1 MEPLLVLDEVSLR
14 YEPSQAVALS
24 DVALEVGKADYVVVW
39 GPRRSGRSSVLAVAA
54 GVVPPTSGRVL
65 FDGKPPRQSLGREGG
80 IGWAVDGP
88 DAILP
93 AGGATVFEQVMWPIS
108 GLLSPQQAR
117 VRAEAALTRCAISEL
132 AGQSPWRLSQPE
144 RVRMLV
150 ARALVRRPRL
160 VLLDE
165 PTVGVPAPDAR
176 ELSEFIRSLVGD
188 GIAVLVTTDDSAP
201 LAGSRSVS
209 LQRGILRG
217 RLSADKGG
225 VVPLSRRA
233 GPVA

>member
-1 MEPLLVLDEVSLR
+1 MGPLLVLNEVSLR

-24 DVALEVGKADYVVVW
+24 DVDLEVGAAEYVVVW

-54 GVVPPTSGRVL
+54 GLVTPTSGRVL
-65 FDGKPPRQSLGREGG
+65 FDGRPPRESLGREGG

-88 DAILP
+88 DAILG
-93 AGGATVFEQVMWPIS
+93 AGGATVFEQVMWPAS
-108 GLLSPQQAR
+108 GVLSPQQAR
-117 VRAEAALTRCAISEL
+117 ARAEAALVRCGINEL

-144 RVRMLV
+144 RVRLLV
-150 ARALVRRPRL
+150 ARALIRRPRM
-160 VLLDE
+160 VMLDE

-176 ELSEFIRSLVGD
+176 ELSEFIRSIVRD

-209 LQRGILRG
+209 LQRGVLRG
-217 RLSADKGG
+217 RMRAEQGG
-225 VVPLSRRA
+225 VVPLARRS
-233 GPVA
+233 GPAA

>member
-1 MEPLLVLDEVSLR
+1 MGPLLVLDEVSLR

-24 DVALEVGKADYVVVW
+24 DVALEVDAAEYVVVW

-54 GVVPPTSGRVL
+54 GLVPPTSGRVL
-65 FDGKPPRQSLGREGG
+65 FDGRPPRRSLGREDG

-88 DAILP
+88 DAILA
-93 AGGATVFEQVMWPIS
+93 AGGATVFEQVMWPVS

-117 VRAEAALTRCAISEL
+117 ARTEGALARCAISEL

-144 RVRMLV
+144 RVRLLV

-160 VLLDE
+160 VMLDE

-176 ELSEFIRSLVGD
+176 ELSEFIRSLVRD
-188 GIAVLVTTDDSAP
+188 GIAVLVTTDDAAP
-201 LAGSRSVS
+201 LAGSRALS
-209 LQRGILRG
+209 LQRGVLRG
-217 RLSADKGG
+217 RMRAERGG
-225 VVPLSRRA
+225 VVPLARRS
-233 GPVA
+233 GPAA